1 MLDLKIAQ
9 RYLMLNFVLMIA
21 LCLLIVVLYEC
32 EILVSSDLSN
42 NTQLVFFLQI
52 VMEFASIIVIPVALK
67 LFAFKPVR
75 RRLLKTKGTALLRW
89 GTTRIQLLCVPML
102 VDTLLYYQTMWAG
115 FGYLGIILLL
125 CLFFVYPSMGR
136 CIDETSEPINE
147 Q

>member
-75 RRLLKTKGTALLRW
+75 RRLLETKGTALLRW

>member
-75 RRLLKTKGTALLRW
+75 RRLLENKGTALLRW
-89 GTTRIQLLCVPML
+89 GTARIQLLCVPML

>member
-1 MLDLKIAQ
+1 M
-9 RYLMLNFVLMIA
+9 
-21 LCLLIVVLYEC
+21 
-32 EILVSSDLSN
+32 
-42 NTQLVFFLQI
+42 FFLQI

-75 RRLLKTKGTALLRW
+75 RRLLETKGTALLRW

>member
-67 LFAFKPVR
+67 LFAFKTLR
-75 RRLLKTKGTALLRW
+75 RRL
-89 GTTRIQLLCVPML
+89 
-102 VDTLLYYQTMWAG
+102 
-115 FGYLGIILLL
+115 
-125 CLFFVYPSMGR
+125 
-136 CIDETSEPINE
+136 
-147 Q
+147 

>member
-21 LCLLIVVLYEC
+21 LCLLIVVFYEC

-75 RRLLKTKGTALLRW
+75 RRLLETKGTALLRW
-89 GTTRIQLLCVPML
+89 GIVRIQLLCVPML

>member
-42 NTQLVFFLQI
+42 NTQLVFSLQI

-67 LFAFKPVR
+67 LFAFRPVR
-75 RRLLKTKGTALLRW
+75 RRLLETKGTALLRW